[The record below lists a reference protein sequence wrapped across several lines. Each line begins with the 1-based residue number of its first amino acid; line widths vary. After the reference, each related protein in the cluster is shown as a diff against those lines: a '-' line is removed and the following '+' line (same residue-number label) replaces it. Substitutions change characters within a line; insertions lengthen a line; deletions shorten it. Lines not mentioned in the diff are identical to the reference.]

1 MNKALGSVSNQD
13 DDGDKIGTNLHMWQL
28 KTQLL
33 HALHVHFS
41 QPFLLFP
48 LPELICCAF
57 MWTTGAHGDKFSILV
72 SYLQTADTNLIPG
85 YLECILLAYWLGMTW
100 LSSTSLL
107 NLLIVSYLCD
117 THYNSIVKKWNSISL
132 DWNLVIMIFYFVFH
146 YMLKSP
152 FFCCCFLNDVNAMQV
167 FITSYLLMLSGQ
179 GYRYHVDDTENHDSD

>member
-1 MNKALGSVSNQD
+1 MTRSAQICICDNEKHNFCTLCTC
-13 DDGDKIGTNLHMWQL
+13 I
-28 KTQLL
+28 
-33 HALHVHFS
+33 LHVHFS

-57 MWTTGAHGDKFSILV
+57 IWTTGAHGDKFSILF

-117 THYNSIVKKWNSISL
+117 THYNSIVKKWNSMNFAWLKFGYNDILLCVPLHVKIAFPLLLFSQWREFHAGIHHIIS
-132 DWNLVIMIFYFVFH
+132 FYVVRTR
-146 YMLKSP
+146 L
-152 FFCCCFLNDVNAMQV
+152 
-167 FITSYLLMLSGQ
+167 
-179 GYRYHVDDTENHDSD
+179 